1 MKKILFASLAASLVF
16 AVQAHAA
23 GTGTLPASGTVTTT
37 QCTWITSNVS
47 ATLSAGVVAAYDCNT
62 NANNI
67 IFIGTASQRGTTKNR
82 TIACAVTSSDPVANS
97 TVCNNAGCA
106 STPPNDPAGATCTGN
121 FQAVGNTLFTASS
134 DGGSVTAGSV
144 GTTCDT
150 DPAQAGA
157 CASSVLTAVSAA
169 AGQ

>member
-16 AVQAHAA
+16 VAQAHAA
-23 GTGTLPASGTVTTT
+23 GTGTLPASGTVTNV

-47 ATLSAGVVAAYDCNT
+47 ATLSAGVVAAYDCNS
-62 NANNI
+62 NANNT

-82 TIACAVTSSDPVANS
+82 TIACAVTSSDVGADTTTCNNS
-97 TVCNNAGCA
+97 TCA
-106 STPPNDPAGATCTGN
+106 STVPSSAGGATCTGN
-121 FQAVGNTLFTASS
+121 FQATGNTLFTASS

-144 GTTCDT
+144 GTTCDA

-157 CASSVLTAVSAA
+157 CANSVLTAVSAA
-169 AGQ
+169 AAQ